1 MEELH
6 FNCSSVGI
14 HHMSGQMTPYECTAK
29 HVFKDAKD
37 VNTFLGEVVEICK
50 VFGYSNILYTISN
63 ESCKYLTTFVKENA
77 KEILSFKSKRSSNKI
92 TYYSQLI

>member
-1 MEELH
+1 ME
-6 FNCSSVGI
+6 S
-14 HHMSGQMTPYECTAK
+14 T
-29 HVFKDAKD
+29 KDAKD